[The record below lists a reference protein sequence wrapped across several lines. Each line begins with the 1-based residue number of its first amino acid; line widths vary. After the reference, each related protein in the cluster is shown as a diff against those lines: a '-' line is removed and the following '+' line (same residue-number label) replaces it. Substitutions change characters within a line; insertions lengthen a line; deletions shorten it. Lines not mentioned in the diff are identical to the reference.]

1 LSAVYQETGEIKVVG
16 GRLAEGLFCYGAVFL
31 IVLCWTRISCDS
43 SYRIS
48 LGLRLFFRTRST

>member
-16 GRLAEGLFCYGAVFL
+16 GRLAEGLFCYGAGFL
-31 IVLCWTRISCDS
+31 IVLCWTYDFLV
-43 SYRIS
+43 